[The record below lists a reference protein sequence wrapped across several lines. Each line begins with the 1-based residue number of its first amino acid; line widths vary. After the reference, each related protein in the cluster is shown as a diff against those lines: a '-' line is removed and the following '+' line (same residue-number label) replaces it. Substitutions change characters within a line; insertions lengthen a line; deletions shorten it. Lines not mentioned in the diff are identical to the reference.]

1 MNPVERATFLDELP
15 EGAWRQIVKELADS
29 KYSQVSAEESGSTV
43 VEGAGETNQFAAPV
57 RAIIEARRV
66 EKGFNRPGGGRIQVI
81 APITLSVEPGVIVA
95 LLGPSGSGKS
105 TLLRMLSGLTAPTSG
120 EVFWHGRPLREA
132 RPNAAIVFQS
142 FALFPW
148 LRSNGVDRSAVLRNI
163 IGAIE
168 METNQDWMAKY
179 STAAS
184 RAKVEARRSLWSPEL
199 QELVSGQWNELIAE
213 VEAALEENPAS
224 RKVQALAARWRG
236 LVEDF
241 TGRDR
246 DIEESVG
253 KMWADLENWPADM
266 QQKAPV
272 IKPEVWAFIAR
283 ANAASG

>member
-1 MNPVERATFLDELP
+1 MKPLRGEELHAILSQGRWDRAVTLLHRLAPSVAADAFLSLSHEEQQVLFRRLPIEFAAKLASIFPYYDAFVLLHTLSTNQRSAVVGIMNPVERATFLDELP

-105 TLLRMLSGLTAPTSG
+105 TLLRMLSGLTAPTAG

-132 RPNAAIVFQS
+132 RPNAAIVCQS

-179 STAAS
+179 SD
-184 RAKVEARRSLWSPEL
+184 
-199 QELVSGQWNELIAE
+199 
-213 VEAALEENPAS
+213 
-224 RKVQALAARWRG
+224 RKRV
-236 LVEDF
+236 
-241 TGRDR
+241 
-246 DIEESVG
+246 
-253 KMWADLENWPADM
+253 
-266 QQKAPV
+266 
-272 IKPEVWAFIAR
+272 
-283 ANAASG
+283 